1 MSNGTRNANVNI
13 FICLSVLKFETEA
26 GKSTNVTLPTE
37 CTENA
42 PFIFIIKWRNDN
54 NTDVKKILLKENSH
68 VIEKTSKYAV
78 YYGLPVSG
86 ETALEI
92 KGVTLSDAA
101 YYSCGN
107 RTDDALSRQGVI
119 LVVHRKFIFFHI
131 PIQ

>member
-42 PFIFIIKWRNDN
+42 TFIFIIKWRNDN

-78 YYGLPVSG
+78 YYGLHVSG

-92 KGVTLSDAA
+92 RGVTLSDAA